1 MDTTLVIIVI
11 IVVVLVAA
19 AAAVVGYGRR
29 RTAHLQERFGP
40 EYERTL
46 KESGGQHAA
55 ERDLRDREAR
65 RDELE
70 IVPLSGEAA
79 ARYRQEWA
87 GIQQLFVDQPAEA
100 VHQADGLVVRMMRDS
115 GYPVDHFDDFDRRA
129 DDISVDHPEVAQ
141 HYRAAHAVA
150 VAQLNGG
157 VDTEQQRQAVTS
169 YRELVD
175 ALVRDSG
182 SSDGTPSWE
191 STASP
196 TSARTQDSSATWE

>member
-1 MDTTLVIIVI
+1 MDTTLIIIIVI
-11 IVVVLVAA
+11 VVVVLAAA
-19 AAAVVGYGRR
+19 AAAVVGSRRR

-40 EYERTL
+40 EYDRTL
-46 KESGGQHAA
+46 EDSDGQRAA
-55 ERDLRDREAR
+55 EKDLRDREAR
-65 RDELE
+65 RDQFE
-70 IVPLSGEAA
+70 IVPLSSDAA

-100 VHQADGLVVRMMRDS
+100 VHQADGLVVRMMSDS
-115 GYPVDHFDDFDRRA
+115 GYPVDDFDRRA

-150 VAQLNGG
+150 VAQLNGRA
-157 VDTEQQRQAVTS
+157 DTEELRQAVTS

-182 SSDGTPSWE
+182 SSSGRHSWE
-191 STASP
+191 STP
-196 TSARTQDSSATWE
+196 TREQT